1 MSIETQD
8 SQENG
13 RKQLAS
19 TTPSP
24 SQDQLKTRR
33 NFSVRGKS
41 EQQHTSSVHHHLGH
55 LQSSPLGSPTA
66 LTGTKLSW
74 GTHLESTQLCSR
86 GRSWHCLAPC
96 GPQSYCAVTL
106 ELLEFRLVP
115 GVSANGTP
123 SSLRI
128 SHHQPPLPGGPTSTS
143 SFSTF
148 PCRAMQWQSCSTY
161 PSSPYTRLRPVN
173 LD

>member
-1 MSIETQD
+1 MEKVSNSI
-8 SQENG
+8 
-13 RKQLAS
+13 LAVS
-19 TTPSP
+19 ITTLDTYSPHHWGPLQP
-24 SQDQLKTRR
+24 SQAL
-33 NFSVRGKS
+33 SLAEGPIW
-41 EQQHTSSVHHHLGH
+41 
-55 LQSSPLGSPTA
+55 SPHS
-66 LTGTKLSW
+66 
-74 GTHLESTQLCSR
+74 C
-86 GRSWHCLAPC
+86 APEEEADTVLPR